1 MAKRKK
7 KITEKRSEKTK
18 VSFVLGSDFDNLCC
32 TQYVSLAD
40 NPEVQT
46 CVNTIAELVSS
57 MTIFLMKNGK
67 DGDERLVN
75 ALSRLVDI
83 EPMPNMTRKTWMTAI
98 VNNLLL
104 YGKGNSVV
112 LPHTYGGYFQSLE
125 PISAGRVQFMP
136 INYRD
141 YRVVIDGTERRP
153 DDVLHFVFNPD
164 KTYPWMGVGVNVL
177 IKDIANNLK
186 QARKTEKAFMES
198 KWKPS
203 VIVKVDAMIDEF
215 SNPEGRRKILD
226 DYVRSQEIGEP
237 WLVPGEQFQ
246 VEQIRPLSLADLAID
261 ATMEIDKRTIA
272 SIFGVPPFVLGVGTY
287 NRDEWNKFIN
297 TRIHGIAQIIE
308 QELTKKIIESDEW
321 FFRMNI
327 WKLFDYD
334 LATTTSVM
342 TALADRGFADGNEV
356 RDKVGLCPREGL
368 NQLKVLEN
376 YIPADMSGNQKKLI
390 Q

>member
-1 MAKRKK
+1 MKK
-7 KITEKRSEKTK
+7 VNKGAEKRS
-18 VSFVLGSDFDNLCC
+18 VSFVLGSDFDNLC
-32 TQYVSLAD
+32 TGRYVSLAD

-67 DGDERLVN
+67 DGDERIVN

-83 EPMPNMTRKTWMTAI
+83 DPMPYMTRKTWMTAI

-112 LPHTYGGYFQSLE
+112 LPHTYGGYFESLE
-125 PISAGRVQFMP
+125 PISASRVSFIP
-136 INYRD
+136 KSYRD
-141 YRVVIDGTERRP
+141 YRIVIDGKERRP

-164 KTYPWMGVGVNVL
+164 KTYPWLGKGVNVL
-177 IKDIANNLK
+177 VSDIANNLK
-186 QARKTEKAFMES
+186 QARTTERAFMES

-215 SNPEGRRKILD
+215 SDPEGRRKILD

-237 WLVPGEQFQ
+237 WLLPGEQFQ

-261 ATMEIDKRTIA
+261 STMEIDKKTIA
-272 SIFGVPPFVLGVGTY
+272 SIFGVPAFVLGVGQY

-297 TRIHGIAQIIE
+297 TKIHGIAQIIE
-308 QELTKKIIESDEW
+308 QELTKKIIASDEW

-327 WKLFDYD
+327 WKLLDYD
-334 LATTTSVM
+334 LGTTVNVM
-342 TALADRGFADGNEV
+342 TALADRGFVDGNEV
-356 RDKVGLCPREGL
+356 RDKIGLQPRDGL
-368 NQLKVLEN
+368 NELKVLEN
-376 YIPADMSGNQKKLI
+376 YIPSDKSGDQKKLI

>member
-1 MAKRKK
+1 MKK
-7 KITEKRSEKTK
+7 EKKGTEKRS
-18 VSFVLGSDFDNLCC
+18 VGFVLGSDFDSLC
-32 TQYVSLAD
+32 TGRYVSLAD

-46 CVNTIAELVSS
+46 CVSTIAELVSS

-67 DGDERLVN
+67 DGDERIVN

-83 EPMPNMTRKTWMTAI
+83 DPMPYMTRKTWMTAI

-104 YGKGNSVV
+104 YGKGNSIV
-112 LPHTYGGYFQSLE
+112 LPHTYQGYFESLE
-125 PISAGRVQFMP
+125 PISAGRVSLIP
-136 INYRD
+136 KSYRD
-141 YRVVIDGTERRP
+141 YRIQIDGKERRP

-164 KTYPWMGVGVNVL
+164 KTYPWMGRGVNVL
-177 IKDIANNLK
+177 VSDIANNLK
-186 QARKTEKAFMES
+186 QARATERAFMES

-237 WLVPGEQFQ
+237 WLLPGEQFQ
-246 VEQIRPLSLADLAID
+246 VEQIRPLSLTDLAID

-272 SIFGVPPFVLGVGTY
+272 AIFGVPAFVLGVGTY

-297 TRIHGIAQIIE
+297 TKIHGIAQIIE
-308 QELTKKIIESDEW
+308 QELTKKIIESNEW

-334 LATTTSVM
+334 LATTTNVM

-356 RDKVGLCPREGL
+356 RDKIGLGPREGL
-368 NQLKVLEN
+368 NELKVLEN
-376 YIPADMSGNQKKLI
+376 YIPADMSGNQKKLV